1 MTLKKRLNRIE
12 SRRGGSFAFRP
23 SVILISS
30 PGGEAQGAILVH
42 GGGGTVA
49 RYGDETEE
57 AFLARIDRLGQVKV
71 KLTDNSR

>member
-1 MTLKKRLNRIE
+1 MTLRKRVDRIE
-12 SRRGGSFAFRP
+12 AQRGGSAPFRP
-23 SVILISS
+23 SIILISS

-49 RYGDETEE
+49 RYEDETEE

-71 KLTDNSR
+71 ALPDNSR